1 MFVKPTFVHELIE
14 ITGGKCLKL
23 SSRCIVKTPLE
34 GSDIGKIS
42 PRIYCDYTYKR
53 TSGDGGYF
61 SHSIINFFLEVPKHV
76 EFLNKFNQCLLYG
89 QLPHEAKKAAV
100 CGTNSSGKSSCARI
114 FFGLMNR
121 LKIVSVLKEKTFG
134 LSTMDEDTELTF
146 IDEWS

>member
-1 MFVKPTFVHELIE
+1 MIL
-14 ITGGKCLKL
+14 GKYHLEY
-23 SSRCIVKTPLE
+23 IVIIPIKE
-34 GSDIGKIS
+34 QVDN
-42 PRIYCDYTYKR
+42 
-53 TSGDGGYF
+53 GGYF

-76 EFLNKFNQCLLYG
+76 EFLNKFYQCLLHG
-89 QLPHEAKKAAV
+89 QLPHEAKKAVV
-100 CGTNSSGKSSCARI
+100 CGTNNSGKSSCGRI